1 MPTQKHSRKEILYTV
16 IGAGHGGRAMAGHLA
31 LMGFEV
37 NLYNRTPEHIEVI
50 KKRRGI
56 DVESY
61 EGGPHGFARLALVT
75 SDMKE
80 AIKKADVIMVV
91 LPSSAHAEVASK
103 MAPYLK
109 NGQIIVLHPGR
120 TCGAIEFHKALKDA
134 GCNAKVIVAEAETF
148 IYASRADGPAQS
160 RIFRIKEAVP
170 LAALPARHT
179 PEVLEAIAP
188 AYPQFIDG
196 IDVLHTG
203 LNNMGAIFHPAITL
217 LNAGWIEARHG
228 DFQFYIDGVT
238 PSVARILEVLDRER
252 VTIAS
257 SLGIR
262 ARTGMEWLQM
272 AYDTS
277 GEDLHDAIH
286 NQSGYYGINAPT
298 TLAHRYIFED
308 VPMSLVPMAALGKRY
323 GVSVRGMESLINLAN
338 FIHRTDYWRRGRTL
352 DKLGLEQYSVSEVT
366 ALVREGLPG

>member
-1 MPTQKHSRKEILYTV
+1 MAKRKHKEDMVYAV
-16 IGAGHGGRAMAGHLA
+16 VGAGHGGRAMAAHLA
-31 LMGFEV
+31 LMGFRV
-37 NLYNRTPEHIEVI
+37 HLYNRSPEHIEVI
-50 KKRRGI
+50 KRRMGI
-56 DVESY
+56 DLESY
-61 EGGPHGFARLALVT
+61 EGGPKGFARLALVT
-75 SDMKE
+75 SDLKE
-80 AIKKADVIMVV
+80 AVRKADVVMVV
-91 LPSSAHAEVASK
+91 LPSSAHAEIAAK
-103 MAPYLK
+103 MAPALRE
-109 NGQIIVLHPGR
+109 GQYVILHPGR
-120 TCGAIEFHKALKDA
+120 TCGAIEFYKAVRDA
-134 GCNAKVIVAEAETF
+134 GCQAKVIIAEAETF

-170 LAALPARHT
+170 LAALPAIYT
-179 PEVLEAIAP
+179 PEVLEALAP

-196 IDVLHTG
+196 VDVLHTG

-217 LNAGWIEARHG
+217 LNAGWIEATHG
-228 DFQFYIDGVT
+228 DFEFYIEGVT

-262 ARTGMEWLQM
+262 ARTALEWLKL
-272 AYDTS
+272 AYDTT
-277 GEDLHDAIH
+277 GEDLHEAIH
-286 NQSGYYGINAPT
+286 NQPGYYGIKAPP
-298 TLAHRYIFED
+298 TLRHRYIFED

-352 DKLGLEQYSVSEVT
+352 DKLGIEQYSVSEVT